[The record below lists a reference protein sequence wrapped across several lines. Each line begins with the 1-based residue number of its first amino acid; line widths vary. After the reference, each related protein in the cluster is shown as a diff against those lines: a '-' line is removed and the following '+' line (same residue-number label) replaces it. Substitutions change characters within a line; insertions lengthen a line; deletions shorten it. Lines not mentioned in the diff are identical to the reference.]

1 MAWSKHI
8 SGKGF
13 EEEEIAGNTPS
24 RVSPKKPLREEAEQI
39 LEKKVPVPLSVRSK
53 NTHEPIRIEDADIQK
68 LIYELEVHQIELE
81 MQNKELNEAKEL
93 LQKSVDK
100 YTELYDF
107 SPSGYFTISREGNII
122 DLNLF
127 GSQLLGKERVNLKNA
142 RFGLFV
148 ADDSKPEY
156 NHFIETLFTT
166 KCKASCEI
174 TLCLKDKNLPIDIYL
189 TGIVN
194 SDGEQC
200 LIAATDITLRKK
212 VEGEMKKKNKELQM
226 VNAEKDKFYS
236 IIAHDL
242 RSPLNGFMGLTELL
256 AEGLSGMTLDE
267 IQKIAV
273 LMRKSATNLNHL
285 LGNLLEW
292 SQLERGFIRFT
303 PKSFVLIPGLQ
314 ENLILVLEAAKAKN
328 IDVDFEIPK
337 NLLVYADK
345 NMLDIVFHN
354 LVFNAVK
361 FTKGGGHI
369 TVSAKSLR
377 DNSLE
382 FTVKDTGIGMNHE
395 IIDHLFSL
403 DVQTGRKGTNGE
415 LSTGL
420 GLIICKDLI
429 EKHGGQ
435 LNVQSEEGKGS
446 TFSFTLPAHE
456 I

>member
-1 MAWSKHI
+1 
-8 SGKGF
+8 
-13 EEEEIAGNTPS
+13 
-24 RVSPKKPLREEAEQI
+24 
-39 LEKKVPVPLSVRSK
+39 
-53 NTHEPIRIEDADIQK
+53 
-68 LIYELEVHQIELE
+68 
-81 MQNKELNEAKEL
+81 
-93 LQKSVDK
+93 
-100 YTELYDF
+100 
-107 SPSGYFTISREGNII
+107 
-122 DLNLF
+122 
-127 GSQLLGKERVNLKNA
+127 
-142 RFGLFV
+142 
-148 ADDSKPEY
+148 
-156 NHFIETLFTT
+156 
-166 KCKASCEI
+166 
-174 TLCLKDKNLPIDIYL
+174 
-189 TGIVN
+189 
-194 SDGEQC
+194 
-200 LIAATDITLRKK
+200 
-212 VEGEMKKKNKELQM
+212 MKKKNKELQM

>member
-1 MAWSKHI
+1 
-8 SGKGF
+8 
-13 EEEEIAGNTPS
+13 
-24 RVSPKKPLREEAEQI
+24 
-39 LEKKVPVPLSVRSK
+39 
-53 NTHEPIRIEDADIQK
+53 
-68 LIYELEVHQIELE
+68 
-81 MQNKELNEAKEL
+81 
-93 LQKSVDK
+93 
-100 YTELYDF
+100 
-107 SPSGYFTISREGNII
+107 
-122 DLNLF
+122 
-127 GSQLLGKERVNLKNA
+127 
-142 RFGLFV
+142 
-148 ADDSKPEY
+148 
-156 NHFIETLFTT
+156 
-166 KCKASCEI
+166 
-174 TLCLKDKNLPIDIYL
+174 
-189 TGIVN
+189 
-194 SDGEQC
+194 
-200 LIAATDITLRKK
+200 
-212 VEGEMKKKNKELQM
+212 
-226 VNAEKDKFYS
+226 
-236 IIAHDL
+236 
-242 RSPLNGFMGLTELL
+242 MGLTELL

-369 TVSAKSLR
+369 TVSAKSLQ